1 MRDKLPNVQ
10 AHRRAPTYTGH
21 SAALAGA
28 SGWGVL
34 LDGNGP
40 QELNAIGVVHDC
52 GEERAQGVSHLF
64 KSRSMKDVHGAGLC
78 AAAQHPIGVTRY
90 QEVPEKK
97 DWHVS
102 WDSPSFAFRDHLL
115 KC

>member
-1 MRDKLPNVQ
+1 
-10 AHRRAPTYTGH
+10 
-21 SAALAGA
+21 
-28 SGWGVL
+28 
-34 LDGNGP
+34 
-40 QELNAIGVVHDC
+40 
-52 GEERAQGVSHLF
+52 
-64 KSRSMKDVHGAGLC
+64 VHGAGLC